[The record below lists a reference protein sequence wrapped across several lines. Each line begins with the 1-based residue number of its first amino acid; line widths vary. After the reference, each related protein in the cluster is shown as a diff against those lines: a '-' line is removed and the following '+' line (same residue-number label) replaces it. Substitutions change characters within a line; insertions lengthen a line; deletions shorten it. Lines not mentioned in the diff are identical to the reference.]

1 MHPDPANLLHARG
14 RADGVDVVEGEID
27 GVRYRDP
34 HSGFSVLRAKIEERD
49 EMMVGELA
57 GTVEKGA
64 KFIARGKWVEDQKH
78 GRQFKFETLEL
89 RAPTSEEQ
97 IIARLVTYPGVG
109 ERTAERIVEQF
120 GERTW
125 AVMDSSIDD
134 LLHIPGI
141 GKKAFAKIREHHHR
155 QSGPVAQIKN
165 RLIAVGAPPGL
176 AKAIHE
182 AFGDRGLG
190 MLDNHPFKVAI
201 YVERFG
207 FKLAEKFARA
217 TGLDPENDDRV
228 EAGVIQTM
236 VHQRADGHC
245 GMPPVELEHGAAD
258 LLGRVRGRV
267 VDEAVERL
275 VSRGALRYEAG
286 LLLLSGTDKMEKRV
300 ASQIRALTRPVRAV
314 WDSTSSFE
322 LSGAQHEVLAAVAR
336 SGVTVLTGGP
346 GTGKST
352 AIAAVLEMA
361 ERARWEVTLCAPTGR
376 AAKRL
381 TEATGKPASTIHRLL
396 RPLPSGGFHYD
407 QSNPLPAGLVIVD
420 EVSMLDLELADALF
434 AALSIEHRILLV
446 GDVDQLPSVGPGNVL
461 SDVIDAAQ
469 AGINV
474 SVVRLSEIFRQ
485 ASGSSITSNAHRML
499 RGENIVSDSG
509 RGKDGQFY
517 ILHTSSAE
525 KVHSK
530 IVHMA
535 VARIPL
541 AYSLDPVHQVQILC
555 PTHHGPAGTDAF
567 NSHLQLSHCGREA
580 ESFWAAGGRRFCEG
594 DRVMQMRNDYERNV
608 FNGDIGTVVAL
619 DESALTVDFDG
630 AHKQFKRYDT
640 RTLRLAYAMTIH
652 KSQGGEF
659 PAVIV
664 PVLRENRMLD
674 RNLLYTAI
682 TRAKTLCILV
692 GHRDAIE
699 RAVQTVSTRRWTR
712 LTHRLVSTT

>member
-1 MHPDPANLLHARG
+1 MTTREDSAA
-14 RADGVDVVEGEID
+14 ATADVVEGEIN
-27 GVRYRDP
+27 GIRFRDP
-34 HSGFSVLRAKIEERD
+34 HSGFSVILATVEDSEET
-49 EMMVGELA
+49 MVGELV
-57 GTVEKGA
+57 GGVEKGA
-64 KFIARGKWVEDQKH
+64 KFIARGRWAEDPKH
-78 GRQFKFETLEL
+78 GRQFRFETLEL
-89 RAPTSEEQ
+89 RAPTTEEQ
-97 IIARLVTYPGVG
+97 TIARLKTYPGVG

-141 GKKAFAKIREHHHR
+141 GKKAFAKLRDHHHR

-176 AKAIHE
+176 AKSIHE
-182 AFGDRGLG
+182 KFGEQGLD

-217 TGLDPENDDRV
+217 TGIDPENGDRV
-228 EAGVIQTM
+228 EAGVIQTL

-245 GMPPVELEHGAAD
+245 GMPSPELEREAAD

-275 VSRGALRYEAG
+275 VERGVLRYETG
-286 LLLLSGTDKMEKRV
+286 LLLLAGTDKMERRV

-314 WDSTSSFE
+314 WDSSSSHD
-322 LSGAQHEVLAAVAR
+322 LSAAQHDVLAAVAR

-381 TEATGKPASTIHRLL
+381 TEATGKPASTIHRML
-396 RPLPSGGFHYD
+396 RPLPGGGFHYD
-407 QSNPLPAGLVIVD
+407 QSNPLPASLVIVD

-446 GDVDQLPSVGPGNVL
+446 GDVEQLPSVGPGNVL

-469 AGINV
+469 VGLNV
-474 SVVRLSEIFRQ
+474 AVVRLREIFRQ

-499 RGENIVSDSG
+499 RGETIVSDDPE
-509 RGKDGQFY
+509 RGNEGQFY
-517 ILHTSSAE
+517 IVPAATAE
-525 KVHSK
+525 KTHHKVVHL
-530 IVHMA
+530 A
-535 VARIPL
+535 VGRIPV
-541 AYSLDPVHQVQILC
+541 AYGLDPVHQVQILC
-555 PTHHGPAGTDAF
+555 STHHGPAGTEAF
-567 NSHLQLSHCGREA
+567 NSRLQLSHGGRDA
-580 ESFWAAGGRRFCEG
+580 DSFWAAGGRRFCEG
-594 DRVMQMRNDYERNV
+594 DRVMQMRNDYDRNV
-608 FNGDIGTVVAL
+608 FNGDIGTVVGL
-619 DESALTVDFDG
+619 DESTLTVDYDG
-630 AHKQFKRYDT
+630 AHKLYKRYDV
-640 RTLRLAYAMTIH
+640 RALRLAYAMTIH

-664 PVLRENRMLD
+664 PVLRESRMLN

-712 LTHRLVSTT
+712 LTHRLVSPT

>member
-1 MHPDPANLLHARG
+1 MSP
-14 RADGVDVVEGEID
+14 RAEIATATVDIVEGEID

-34 HSGFSVLRAKIEERD
+34 HSGFSVLRATIEDRD
-49 EMMVGELA
+49 EMMVGELV

-64 KFIARGKWVEDQKH
+64 RFIARGHWVEDPKH
-78 GRQFKFETLEL
+78 GRQFKFDSLEL
-89 RAPTSEEQ
+89 RAPTTAEQ
-97 IIARLVTYPGVG
+97 IVARLMTYPGVG

-125 AVMDSSIDD
+125 SVMDSSIDD

-141 GKKAFAKIREHHHR
+141 GRKAFAKIREHHHR

-165 RLIAVGAPPGL
+165 RMIAVGAPPGL

-182 AFGDRGLG
+182 KFGDASLDT
-190 MLDNHPFKVAI
+190 LDNHPFKVAI

-217 TGLDPENDDRV
+217 TGLDPENSDRV
-228 EAGVIQTM
+228 EAGVIQAM
-236 VHQRADGHC
+236 GHQRADGHC
-245 GMPPVELEHGAAD
+245 GMPPTELEHAAAD

-275 VSRGALRYEAG
+275 VSRGSLRYEAG

-314 WDSTSSFE
+314 WDSSSSHE
-322 LSGAQHEVLAAVAR
+322 LSAAQHDVLAAVAR

-381 TEATGKPASTIHRLL
+381 TEATGRPASTIHRLL

-407 QSNPLPAGLVIVD
+407 ESNTLPAGLVIVD
-420 EVSMLDLELADALF
+420 EISMLDLELADALF
-434 AALSIEHRILLV
+434 AALSIEHRVLLV
-446 GDVDQLPSVGPGNVL
+446 GDVDQLPSVGPGTVL

-469 AGINV
+469 TGLNV
-474 SVVRLSEIFRQ
+474 AVVRLSEIFRQ

-499 RGENIVSDSG
+499 RGETLVSDDPG
-509 RGKDGQFY
+509 RGSDGEFY
-517 ILHTSSAE
+517 IVQTATAE
-525 KVHSK
+525 KAHAK

-535 VARIPL
+535 VARIPI
-541 AYSLDPVHQVQILC
+541 AYGLDPVHQVQILC

-567 NSHLQLSHCGREA
+567 NSHLQMSLGGREA
-580 ESFWAAGGRRFCEG
+580 ASFWAAGGRRFCEG

-608 FNGDIGTVVAL
+608 FNGDIGTVVEL
-619 DESALTVDFDG
+619 DESTLTVDFDG
-630 AHKQFKRYDT
+630 AHKQYKRYDV

-664 PVLRENRMLD
+664 PVLRENRMLN

-682 TRAKTLCILV
+682 TRAKQLCILV

-712 LTHRLVSTT
+712 LTHRLVTPT

>member
-1 MHPDPANLLHARG
+1 MMVAHEGVGAR
-14 RADGVDVVEGEID
+14 VDVVEGVID
-27 GVRYRDP
+27 GIRYRDP
-34 HSGFSVLRAKIEERD
+34 HSGFSVIRATVEDRD
-49 EMMVGELA
+49 ELMVGELA

-64 KFIARGKWVEDQKH
+64 KFIARGQWADDQKH

-97 IIARLVTYPGVG
+97 VIARLMTYPGVG
-109 ERTAERIVEQF
+109 QRTAENIVKQF
-120 GERTW
+120 GGRTW
-125 AVMDSSIDD
+125 EVMDRSIDD
-134 LLHIPGI
+134 LRHIPGL
-141 GKKAFAKIREHHHR
+141 GTKALAKIREHHHR
-155 QSGPVAQIKN
+155 QSGPVAQVKN
-165 RLIAVGAPPGL
+165 RLIAVGAPTGL

-182 AFGDRGLG
+182 KFGDKSVD

-217 TGLDPENDDRV
+217 TGINPENGDRV
-228 EAGVIQTM
+228 EAGVIQAM
-236 VHQRADGHC
+236 MQQRANGHC
-245 GMPPVELEHGAAD
+245 GMPSLELEAEAAD

-275 VSRGALRYEAG
+275 VDRGALRYEAG
-286 LLLLSGTDKMEKRV
+286 LLLLSGTDKMERR
-300 ASQIRALTRPVRAV
+300 AAAQLRALTRPVRAV
-314 WDSTSSFE
+314 WDSTSTYD
-322 LSGAQHEVLAAVAR
+322 LSPAQHDVLAAVAR

-381 TEATGKPASTIHRLL
+381 TEATGRPASTIHRLL
-396 RPLPSGGFHYD
+396 RPLPGGGFHYD
-407 QSNPLPAGLVIVD
+407 ESNQLPASLVIVD

-434 AALSIEHRILLV
+434 ASLSIEHRVLLV

-474 SVVRLSEIFRQ
+474 SVVRLKEVFRQ
-485 ASGSSITSNAHRML
+485 AAGSSITSNAHRML
-499 RGENIVSDSG
+499 RGESIVSDAPDRG
-509 RGKDGQFY
+509 RAGQFFVVNAAD
-517 ILHTSSAE
+517 AE
-525 KVHSK
+525 KAHHK

-541 AYSLDPVHQVQILC
+541 AYGLDPVHQVQILC

-567 NSHLQLSHCGREA
+567 NSHLQMSHGGRGA
-580 ESFWAAGGRRFCEG
+580 DSFWSSGGRRFCSG
-594 DRVMQMRNDYERNV
+594 DRVMQIRNDYERNV
-608 FNGDIGTVVAL
+608 FNGDIGTVVDL
-619 DESALTVDFDG
+619 GESTLTVDFDG
-630 AHKQFKRYDT
+630 AHKLYKRYDA
-640 RTLRLAYAMTIH
+640 RSLQLAYAMTIH

-664 PVLRENRMLD
+664 PVLNGNRMLD

-682 TRAKTLCILV
+682 TRAKNLCVLV

-699 RAVQTVSTRRWTR
+699 RAVQTVPTRRWTR
-712 LTHRLVSTT
+712 LTHRLTTTT